1 MPPIPSSNLWKS
13 MGGGEGKKDSSSLY
27 RIQTIIRDFKIL
39 HRVITFR
46 IKFQFQKGGNSRIQ
60 QCYQFFRVL
69 HWLNRYSVK
78 WHTHLHYELF
88 ISCLPLES
96 LSFVPKIRSLV
107 LENKICYSS
116 KLLTSPLQ

>member
-1 MPPIPSSNLWKS
+1 MPPAPSSNLWKS
-13 MGGGEGKKDSSSLY
+13 MGGEGKKDSSSLY

-78 WHTHLHYELF
+78 RHTHLHYELF

-107 LENKICYSS
+107 LENKICFSS